1 MIKMKKK
8 CLRILIC
15 KNLIKN
21 RKINKL
27 RLKMK
32 KRKLLN
38 KEFIIKTRKLQ
49 NVRII
54 NNFNPF
60 LNLTSKYLIAI
71 IYKFFLFFF
80 IIGYQIYFNFKK
92 FKFLNGK

>member
-1 MIKMKKK
+1 MKKK

-38 KEFIIKTRKLQ
+38 KEIIIKTRKLQ

-54 NNFNPF
+54 NNFN
-60 LNLTSKYLIAI
+60 YE
-71 IYKFFLFFF
+71 
-80 IIGYQIYFNFKK
+80 
-92 FKFLNGK
+92 

>member
-1 MIKMKKK
+1 MLKDLDMQEF
-8 CLRILIC
+8 
-15 KNLIKN
+15 NKN

-38 KEFIIKTRKLQ
+38 KEIIIKTRKLQ

-60 LNLTSKYLIAI
+60 DASLV
-71 IYKFFLFFF
+71 
-80 IIGYQIYFNFKK
+80 
-92 FKFLNGK
+92 